1 MQFFLFSDKSISLWH
16 KPTHF
21 FIRNQLIRNLLV
33 TTTKFK
39 KFLLVKSYFIFRL
52 RNLLS
57 HLKVKVLA
65 FLPCLRTFLGLTLK
79 SNFRNSLH
87 FTYFLS
93 KNEKPFKRTFLG
105 KLMKNDETF
114 CRGSFSRFLINLFY
128 KETLY
133 KKPKWVSR
141 KWKKWI

>member
-1 MQFFLFSDKSISLWH
+1 MQFFLFSDKSISLWR
-16 KPTHF
+16 KPTLF
-21 FIRNQLIRNLLV
+21 RNQLIRNLLV

-52 RNLLS
+52 TNLLS
-57 HLKVKVLA
+57 HLKVNVLA
-65 FLPCLRTFLGLTLK
+65 FLPCLRMFLGLTLK
-79 SNFRNSLH
+79 SNFRNSLR

-93 KNEKPFKRTFLG
+93 KNEKPFK
-105 KLMKNDETF
+105 KTF
-114 CRGSFSRFLINLFY
+114 CRGSFSRFLISLLY

-133 KKPKWVSR
+133 KKPKRVSR